1 MADQH
6 ELCELILYAEPG
18 GELGARCAEYWAAV
32 SAADA
37 STSAQEYPPHVTLT
51 GFFHRT
57 SDHVPAAIAALHA
70 AADAAVP
77 AGLDGERWA
86 EPAELEFQA
95 NDEWV
100 GLHVQCPWMD
110 ALIAAFVADPGLAP
124 AAVGE
129 DELRP
134 KSWLHVSL
142 SYGEQF
148 EWAREMAS
156 GLAEPFAGVTEERE
170 WGVGLWRR
178 TEFGWERLAGV
189 TVRS

>member
-1 MADQH
+1 MGDH
-6 ELCELILYAEPG
+6 YELILYAEPG
-18 GELGARCAEYWAAV
+18 GDLGARCAEYWAAV
-32 SAADA
+32 SAAEA

-51 GFFHRT
+51 GFFHRLPE
-57 SDHVPAAIAALHA
+57 HVPNAVVALQA
-70 AADAAVP
+70 AADATVP

-86 EPAELEFQA
+86 EPATLELQA

-100 GLHVQCPWMD
+100 GLHVQSAWMD
-110 ALIAAFVADPGLAP
+110 ALIAAFVTSP
-124 AAVGE
+124 ALVPAGPGE
-129 DELRP
+129 DALRP

-148 EWAREMAS
+148 EWARPAATD
-156 GLAEPFAGVTEERE
+156 LAAPFAELAVERE

-178 TEFGWERLAGV
+178 TDFGWDRLAGI